1 MNEEE
6 KEQALEEWNNLEQGS
21 YETEQRLK
29 MEKKEFELEKEIEER
44 DKIINMMAEY
54 IFYNQDFKFQ
64 GYHSIQD
71 VKEYFAYKAY
81 ITYIT
86 KKEERNDHR
95 RSEFKSSGKTK
106 KRE

>member
-1 MNEEE
+1 MNLLE
-6 KEQALEEWNNLEQGS
+6 KLQKENKELKISNKEIYKECS
-21 YETEQRLK
+21 RL
-29 MEKKEFELEKEIEER
+29 EKKEFELEKEIEER

-64 GYHSIQD
+64 GCHSIQD

-86 KKEERNDHR
+86 KKEERNDNR
-95 RSEFKSSGKTK
+95 RSEFKSNGKTK